1 LRKTAEQLLVRG
13 ATRADLDA
21 VVALE
26 AISFPVPW
34 KREFFAQEFDAM
46 GRFNIVATTEGGELV
61 GYVFAMHFLDEMHV
75 NKIAI
80 APPWRRQGAAVLL
93 MDACFSFAQRNHVSS
108 VSLEVRESNE
118 AARALYRSLDFE
130 ESYTRPRYYP
140 DGESAVVMTCA
151 VGPGDEVA

>member
-1 LRKTAEQLLVRG
+1 MRKTAEHLVIRG

-21 VVALE
+21 VVELE
-26 AISFPVPW
+26 AMSFPVPW
-34 KREFFAQEFDAM
+34 KREFFAQEFDAI
-46 GRFNIVATTEGGELV
+46 GRYNIVATTEGGDLV

-80 APPWRRQGAAVLL
+80 APSWRRKGAAVLL
-93 MDACFSFAQRNHVSS
+93 MEECFSFARLNHVSS

-118 AARALYRSLDFE
+118 AARALYRSLVFE

-140 DGESAVVMTCA
+140 DGESAIVMTFA